1 MRPQGAAGPTCQSCG
16 EPLLF
21 VENRETGA
29 RLPLVRTPTRVV
41 SIDSVRPGM
50 VVVSKSRRKGR
61 VLDGAAIRMNVQAIL
76 EAAAD
81 GRLHVTHFGG
91 CSDRKGWQ
99 GTTRAERRRAGVGGR
114 LV

>member
-61 VLDGAAIRMNVQAIL
+61 VLDGEVIRMNEQAIL
-76 EAAAD
+76 EAAD
-81 GRLHVTHFGG
+81 NGRLHVTHFGG
-91 CSDRKGWQ
+91 CAQS
-99 GTTRAERRRAGVGGR
+99 AEWSSGRRRRSGR
-114 LV
+114 